1 MTPTVPRVPTLPPA
15 IPRAGGPISRAVG
28 RGVLALLGW
37 RVQGNLPD
45 VRQAVII
52 VAPHT
57 SNWDFVIGIAA
68 KLGMG
73 LHASW
78 LGKHTLFRGPFGWF
92 MRRLGG
98 IPVDR
103 THSQDA
109 VSQAVARFAESDQMV
124 LGLAPEGTRKA
135 VPRWR
140 SGYYHIA
147 HGAAVPIIPVALDW
161 PTRAL
166 VVGPPVHPSDDMRA
180 DLAALGAFYA
190 PWRGRRGEVTPPPL

>member
-1 MTPTVPRVPTLPPA
+1 M
-15 IPRAGGPISRAVG
+15 
-28 RGVLALLGW
+28 LAMLGW

-45 VRQAVII
+45 VGRAVII

-73 LHASW
+73 LQASW
-78 LGKHTLFRGPFGWF
+78 LGKHTLFRGPADRF

-103 THSQDA
+103 SRPQDA
-109 VSQAVARFAESDQMV
+109 VAQAVAGFAASERMV

-147 HGAAVPIIPVALDW
+147 QGAGVPIVPVALDW
-161 PTRAL
+161 PSRSL
-166 VVGPPVHPSDDMRA
+166 
-180 DLAALGAFYA
+180 
-190 PWRGRRGEVTPPPL
+190 

>member
-1 MTPTVPRVPTLPPA
+1 MPPA
-15 IPRAGGPISRAVG
+15 LPRSGGPVSRAFG
-28 RGVLALLGW
+28 RAVLALLGW
-37 RVQGNLPD
+37 RIEGNLPD
-45 VRQAVII
+45 IGRAVII

-68 KLGMG
+68 KLGLG

-103 THSQDA
+103 SQPQDA
-109 VSQAVARFAESDQMV
+109 VPQAVARFAASERMV
-124 LGLAPEGTRKA
+124 LGLAPEGTRKKVA
-135 VPRWR
+135 RWR
-140 SGYYHIA
+140 TGFYHIA
-147 HGAAVPIIPVALDW
+147 RGAGVPIVPVALDW

-166 VVGPPVHPSDDMRA
+166 VIGPPVQPTEHMEA

-190 PWRGRRGEVTPPPL
+190 PWRGRHGEPTPPPL

>member
-1 MTPTVPRVPTLPPA
+1 M
-15 IPRAGGPISRAVG
+15 
-28 RGVLALLGW
+28 LALLGW
-37 RVQGNLPD
+37 RVEGNLPA
-45 VRQAVII
+45 VHRAVII

-103 THSQDA
+103 SRPQDA
-109 VSQAVARFAESDQMV
+109 VAQAVARFAASERMV
-124 LGLAPEGTRKA
+124 LGLAPEGTRRA

-147 HGAAVPIIPVALDW
+147 HGAGVPIVPVALDW
-161 PTRAL
+161 PTRTL
-166 VVGPPVHPSDDMRA
+166 VVGPSVQPSDDMPA
-180 DLAALGAFYA
+180 DLAALGAFYQ